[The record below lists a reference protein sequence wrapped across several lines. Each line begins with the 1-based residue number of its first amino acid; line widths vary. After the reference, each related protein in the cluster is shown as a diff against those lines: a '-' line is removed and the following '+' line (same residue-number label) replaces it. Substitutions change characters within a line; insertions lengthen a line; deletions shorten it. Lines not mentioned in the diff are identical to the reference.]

1 MSSDGPGRSGI
12 SNGRSAHASHVAE
25 QMRHREY
32 HPRAIDL
39 PPEFAHVAQL
49 GVDVA
54 ARIDAIDQVAL
65 RKYRLNRV
73 REQLRSRDVAG
84 ALLSDAMN
92 IRYATGTR
100 NMVLWTL
107 RQAGRYAFIATEG
120 PVVMFEFSTCRHLA
134 EGFETID
141 EIRTGTSTFYFYAGS
156 RTLEKTRSWAKEI
169 DALLREYGGSN
180 RRLAVDDLTPMGAA
194 ELERQGVEFV
204 DAHEALEQ
212 ARCIKSPGEIAAH
225 QLAMDVCDLG
235 IERLRG
241 GLRAGLTENQIWSV
255 LQATNIAHDGEFIDC
270 RLLTSG
276 SRTIPWFQEC
286 GNRQVSAGEMVA
298 FDTDMVGPMGALADI
313 SRSYVVPG
321 RSATAAQRE
330 LYALA
335 EEQVAHN
342 MALLRPG
349 VSFHDFADRSWPVPP
364 RFEKNRYMT
373 LVHGVG
379 LCDEWP
385 AVLPASDQ
393 RRDGYDGVFQ
403 ENMIVSVES
412 YLGADDGQ
420 EGVKL
425 EQQVLITPSGAK
437 LFSRIPM
444 ANALEIA

>member
-1 MSSDGPGRSGI
+1 VSNDGQGRSGI
-12 SNGRSAHASHVAE
+12 SNGDRAQASHVA
-25 QMRHREY
+25 QKMRNREN
-32 HPRAIDL
+32 HSRVLELA
-39 PPEFAHVAQL
+39 AGMTHATQL
-49 GVDVA
+49 GVDVP

-65 RKYRLNRV
+65 RRYRLDRV

-134 EGFETID
+134 EGFETVD

-156 RTLEKTRSWAKEI
+156 RTLEKTRSWAQEI
-169 DALLREYGGSN
+169 DALLREYGGRN
-180 RRLAVDDLTPMGAA
+180 RRLAVDDLTPLGAA
-194 ELERQGVEFV
+194 ELARLGVEFV
-204 DAHEALEQ
+204 DGHEAMEQ
-212 ARCIKSPGEIAAH
+212 ARCIKSREEIAAH

-235 IERLRG
+235 IERLRD
-241 GLRAGLTENQIWSV
+241 GLRPGLTENQIWSV

-286 GNRQVSAGEMVA
+286 NNRQVCAGELVA
-298 FDTDMVGPMGALADI
+298 FDTDMVGPMGVLADI

-321 RSATAAQRE
+321 RAATGAQRE

-349 VSFHDFADRSWPVPP
+349 VSFHDFADRSWRVPA

-412 YLGADDGQ
+412 YLGADDGH

-425 EQQVLITPSGAK
+425 EQQVLITASGVE
-437 LFSRIPM
+437 LFSRIPI
-444 ANALEIA
+444 AAALEIA